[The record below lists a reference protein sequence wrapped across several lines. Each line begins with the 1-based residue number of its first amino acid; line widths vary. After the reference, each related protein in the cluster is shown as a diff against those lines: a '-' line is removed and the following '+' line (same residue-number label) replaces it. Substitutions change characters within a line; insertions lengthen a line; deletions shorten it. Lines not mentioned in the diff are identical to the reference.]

1 MSFLNRK
8 NILSEGFFDILKK
21 LFNNSKLS
29 SQDKKLMKDPE
40 FKKIWKKYQKKHK
53 DTMNSLDA
61 TLKKQGIKSRF

>member
-29 SQDKKLMKDPE
+29 SQDKKLEKTVDE
-40 FKKIWKKYQKKHK
+40 LEQ
-53 DTMNSLDA
+53 L
-61 TLKKQGIKSRF
+61 IKGMD